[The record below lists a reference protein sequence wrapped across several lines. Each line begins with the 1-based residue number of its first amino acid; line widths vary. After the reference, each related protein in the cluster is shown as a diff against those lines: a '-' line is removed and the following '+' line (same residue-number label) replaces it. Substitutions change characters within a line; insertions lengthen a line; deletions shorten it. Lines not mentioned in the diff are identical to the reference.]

1 MYEQPHSRCKAHKRN
16 GQPCTMYR
24 MNGQLVCRMHGGKN
38 KASLET
44 GKRRVALA
52 AAQSM
57 SSRIV
62 AYDLDF
68 DESPE
73 EGLMR
78 EVKWSAQ
85 IAIALGEACAS
96 IQDEHLLTWSGAQ
109 GQQLN
114 DLMKAHA
121 AERDRHAKFCKMAL
135 DAGIQQRQ
143 IDIIESQAGQL
154 VSAMLA
160 LLMNPRLGLSS
171 EQIIEGRVIAADTLR
186 TLALDKNAIDI

>member
-1 MYEQPHSRCKAHKRN
+1 
-16 GQPCTMYR
+16 
-24 MNGQLVCRMHGGKN
+24 MHGGKN
-38 KASLET
+38 KLSLEI

-52 AAQSM
+52 SAQSL

-73 EGLMR
+73 EGLLR

-85 IAIALGEACAS
+85 ISIALGDAVKTL
-96 IQDEHLLTWSGAQ
+96 QNEHLLTWSGAQ
-109 GQQLN
+109 GQQVN
-114 DLMKAHA
+114 DLVKVWS

-186 TLALDKNAIDI
+186 TLALDKTAIDI